1 MHNENKLSLLSA
13 IFININIMIGAG
25 LFINTTNLAQMVGA
39 AGAVSYAILA
49 ILLYPLIASIATLVT
64 IYPVGGFYAYS
75 KDMHQSVGFISAW
88 SYFVGK
94 LASATILTHASVL
107 LLQQII
113 PLLAGTNTYLLD
125 SFILTLFL
133 GLNFFNLQTG
143 SSIQS
148 VFLGLKL
155 IPILFVIGT
164 GLYLFSPAHYQ
175 PAAFIWPHLI
185 DTLPFVLFAAL
196 GFEATTSLSGKIKDA
211 KINGPRAILMSY
223 GIVVTINIAYQLFFY
238 GSVGEQLQ
246 QAYGFLEAFPLLLNR
261 LFILDGQMKTALQTI
276 FNIAIASSAL
286 GGAYGILFSNSWN
299 LNTLAR
305 YNLITTSKLFL
316 KENRYGIP
324 YGCIIAEGIICFIY
338 LMITGGAQ
346 IQLQQIAAF
355 GCTIAYTLSVINLFR
370 HTVSTKGSLLLPS
383 CAIFNCLIFLFSC
396 IHSFATKG
404 YQSLTIFGSLMI
416 IGLCMYYLQ
425 QKKNSSA
432 NYSNP
437 VRAE

>member
-39 AGAVSYAILA
+39 AGAVSYAVLA
-49 ILLYPLIASIATLVT
+49 ILLYPLIASIASLVA
-64 IYPVGGFYAYS
+64 IYPSGGFYAYS
-75 KDMHQSVGFISAW
+75 KELHPAIGFMSAW

-94 LASATILTHASVL
+94 LASATILMHASIL

-113 PLLAGTNTYLLD
+113 PLLAATNIYLLD
-125 SFILTLFL
+125 CFVLTLFL

-148 VFLGLKL
+148 IFLGLKL
-155 IPILFVIGT
+155 IPILFVIST

-175 PAAFIWPHLI
+175 PTEFIWAHFI

-211 KINGPRAILMSY
+211 KVNGPRAILISY
-223 GIVVTINIAYQLFFY
+223 GIVVTISIAYQLFFY
-238 GSVGEQLQ
+238 GSVGNQLQ
-246 QAYGFLEAFPLLLNR
+246 QAKGFLEAFPLLLNK
-261 LFILDGQMKTALQTI
+261 LFTIDGQFKTTLQTVI
-276 FNIAIASSAL
+276 NIAIASSAL

-299 LNTLAR
+299 LHTLAK
-305 YNLITTSKLFL
+305 YNLITNAPLFL
-316 KENRYGIP
+316 KENRYRIP
-324 YGCIIAEGIICFIY
+324 YWCIAAEGILCLIY
-338 LMITGGAQ
+338 LLTTGGTQ

-355 GCTIAYTLSVINLFR
+355 GCTIAYTLSIVSLFKHAFAGQYKR
-370 HTVSTKGSLLLPS
+370 TLLLS
-383 CAIFNCLIFLFSC
+383 SLGIINCLIFFFSC

-404 YQSLTIFGSLMI
+404 YQSLIIFGSLML
-416 IGLCMYYLQ
+416 IGLCMFYGQ
-425 QKKNSSA
+425 QKKNSFT
-432 NYSNP
+432 
-437 VRAE
+437 EF